1 MEDTEVR
8 LDSDMDDEVDE
19 ELEVVEDADE
29 NVLLL
34 LESDDLRFVGCWVVD
49 DEDEDV
55 FGTEDGTLGS
65 DVVDAG

>member
-1 MEDTEVR
+1 MVDTEVR